1 MTASR
6 STAGNRGAGFGM
18 SDLTIAIDRITCD
31 GYGTCAE
38 LLPEMITLDDWGYP
52 IIRPGTVPTVLL
64 DHARMAVDT
73 CPVLALRL
81 VSVARAKMTPAA
93 GAPTAALRAG
103 GSARVSNR

>member
-1 MTASR
+1 MSASR
-6 STAGNRGAGFGM
+6 TVSGNRGAGFGM
-18 SDLTIAIDRITCD
+18 SDLSVAIDRITCD

-81 VSVARAKMTPAA
+81 VSVARATMTPAVS
-93 GAPTAALRAG
+93 APAATVWAG
-103 GSARVSNR
+103 GRARSSSQ